1 MLLALVALLPPLRPQ
16 PPGPALLSLCRG
28 HSTNDARSQCQY
40 RTYCWMPAGLRYSN
54 WSRATSAPS
63 FQSLDI
69 QPPVI
74 PTSSGATAP
83 KITCNIAIAFYSY
96 SLGLEENLEGR
107 KWPRSQYM
115 FGRRTAWSDAT
126 MKWRITGHNS
136 STTLSCMKN
145 SLWIG
150 PNRKSSGR
158 KQQAQLWV
166 WRR

>member
-83 KITCNIAIAFYSY
+83 KITCNIAAEDSTRAALP
-96 SLGLEENLEGR
+96 SPLEPSSSR
-107 KWPRSQYM
+107 PHRS
-115 FGRRTAWSDAT
+115 
-126 MKWRITGHNS
+126 
-136 STTLSCMKN
+136 
-145 SLWIG
+145 
-150 PNRKSSGR
+150 
-158 KQQAQLWV
+158 
-166 WRR
+166 WRRRAQPMAPYLPSAPSTGMLSSCFRNRMWMYSICSRLIAAHC